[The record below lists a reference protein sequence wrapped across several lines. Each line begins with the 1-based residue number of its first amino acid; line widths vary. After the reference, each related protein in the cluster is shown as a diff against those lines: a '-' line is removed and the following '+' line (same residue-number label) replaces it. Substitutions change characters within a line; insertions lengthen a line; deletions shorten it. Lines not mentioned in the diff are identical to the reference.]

1 MHRGDPGVAP
11 GGGVSPLPDT
21 EPVFFAS
28 AAEFRAWL
36 EAHHATSSGLWL
48 GFLRAA
54 AAREAGAKA
63 GLRTSEAVEQA
74 LCFGWI
80 DGRLRPL
87 DERTLAVWY
96 TRRRRGSR
104 WSAINVRRVRD
115 LDAAG
120 LMRPEGLAAFHA
132 RSAEDHVGY
141 TSVGRPDQLP
151 EPWASRMRADA
162 EASHWWDAQP
172 ASYRRGVLAWIMWP
186 KTDATR
192 ERHFD
197 VVLESCRRGE
207 VIPPLRFATAT
218 RVKAPK
224 DGGR

>member
-1 MHRGDPGVAP
+1 M
-11 GGGVSPLPDT
+11 SPLPDT

-132 RSAEDHVGY
+132 RSAEDHAA
-141 TSVGRPDQLP
+141 TRRSVDPTNCP
-151 EPWASRMRADA
+151 KSRMRADA
-162 EASHWWDAQP
+162 EASRWWDAP
-172 ASYRRGVLAWIMWP
+172 AGFVPARRAGMDHVRRR
-186 KTDATR
+186 TDATR

-207 VIPPLRFATAT
+207 VIPPLRFATTT

-224 DGGR
+224 DGGG